1 MKISLFLLGLVLFAG
16 EVAAGDVVYVNG
28 ARHSLETSDF
38 TDPTPGSIGV
48 QRYYKNLE
56 VIGGEA
62 GGELIFDIDLRVNG
76 GGVYNSQLPMYH
88 YKVNLMA
95 LCNSTFVGT
104 DNAEA
109 YLFEANSEMK
119 LFTNRLVTFGSGCN
133 KVTLMATVWMEDSEL
148 ELNISIAE
156 PF

>member
-1 MKISLFLLGLVLFAG
+1 MKIILFLLSFFFFSS
-16 EVAAGDVVYVNG
+16 EVIAGDVVYVNG
-28 ARHSLETSDF
+28 DRHSLETSDF
-38 TDPTPGSIGV
+38 TDPTPGSVGV

-76 GGVYNSQLPMYH
+76 AGIHNSQLSMYH

-104 DNAEA
+104 DNTEA

-133 KVTLMATVWMEDSEL
+133 KVTLMATIWMEDSEL

-156 PF
+156 RF